1 MGKETAFGSEKG
13 YRDYGKIGKDLGLR
27 NDVEGIRQILT
38 TMYGPDPVAAQRSAA
53 IVQHCSDANP
63 TLFESLFDEMIK
75 VLEAPSHSSGL
86 RVVYRALE
94 KLEIPDDY
102 QGPIID
108 SAFNHLMDPKTPIAG
123 KVFSMSVIANHLDR
137 YPELKS
143 EFGLIL
149 SDLYPLGSA
158 GVKAR
163 IRSINNKMRLELELC

>member
-13 YRDYGKIGKDLGLR
+13 YRDYGKVGRDLGLN
-27 NDVEGIRQILT
+27 NDVEAVRQILN
-38 TMYGPDPVAAQRSAA
+38 TMCGPDPVEAQRSSA

-63 TLFESLFDEMIK
+63 KLFSSLFEEIIR
-75 VLEAPSHSSGL
+75 VLENPSHSSAL
-86 RVVYRALE
+86 RVLYRAVE
-94 KLEIPDDY
+94 KLEIPEDF

-108 SAFNHLMDPKTPIAG
+108 HAFKHLIDPKTPIAG
-123 KVFSMSVIANHLDR
+123 KVFSMSVIANHLNQ
-137 YPELKS
+137 YPELRS

-163 IRSINNKMRLELELC
+163 IRNISKKHNLDITS